1 MDVNKEAQVE
11 TEKRNAW
18 VLTYG
23 RLVSNQEYEYIIK
36 VYTEKP
42 TIIDLAHHFVGHGD
56 KIRNGCAMSALVF
69 LDDLVN
75 GRERYDHRGGWYT
88 LKEVTES

>member
-1 MDVNKEAQVE
+1 MDVNKETQVE
-11 TEKRNAW
+11 TKKQSVW
-18 VLTYG
+18 VLTHSC
-23 RLVSNQEYEYIIK
+23 LFSNQEYDSIIK

-42 TIIDLAHHFVGHGD
+42 TITDLAHHFMGHGD

-69 LDDLVN
+69 LDQLVKGN
-75 GRERYDHRGGWYT
+75 ECYAPWGGWYT